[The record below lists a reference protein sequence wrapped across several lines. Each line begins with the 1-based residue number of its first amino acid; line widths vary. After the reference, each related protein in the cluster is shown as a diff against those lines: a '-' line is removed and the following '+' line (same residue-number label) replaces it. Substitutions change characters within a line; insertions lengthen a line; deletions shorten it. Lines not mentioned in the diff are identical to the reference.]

1 VRDASEIGRWGWLR
15 RFAGFYGFW
24 VVLIGVA
31 PLDLAV
37 GIPAAG
43 LATWSSVVL
52 LPPGGGRV
60 VLRRLPGF
68 ALRFLWQSVAAGV
81 DVAWRVFQPRMRLQP
96 GIVRVSLR
104 LPAGP
109 GRSLFRG
116 LASLQPGSL
125 VCGVD
130 RNGDLLFHCL
140 DTREDM
146 EGALSRS
153 EMELLKLWEERR

>member
-1 VRDASEIGRWGWLR
+1 M
-15 RFAGFYGFW
+15 
-24 VVLIGVA
+24 LIGVA

-60 VLRRLPGF
+60 VLRRLPGS

-109 GRSLFRG
+109 GRSIFRG

-125 VCGVD
+125 ACGVD